1 MRTLF
6 FFAKG
11 GPGSGDH
18 GHGGRPGERG
28 GSAPNGGTR
37 LIEQALIAHAAP
49 WRVVP
54 FSPAAWALEF
64 PGGVVRTP
72 IGEVKMGEAQQEK
85 LSVRQREKYFG
96 LIRPTLEAPAYI
108 VAEVESAERLA
119 ERERRGERV
128 GRPTVIKFIRAFHDQ
143 GSKYH
148 GFMCVTI
155 GQDGLE
161 IAVSASPRKIKQLAR
176 AVKEG
181 AILTAGSALTGE
193 TASPGREDSLAKAVS
208 YHHLSADDCV
218 RGAFF
223 VVCDAALFK
232 ALGRGHG

>member
-54 FSPAAWALEF
+54 FSPAAWALE
-64 PGGVVRTP
+64 
-72 IGEVKMGEAQQEK
+72 
-85 LSVRQREKYFG
+85 
-96 LIRPTLEAPAYI
+96 
-108 VAEVESAERLA
+108 
-119 ERERRGERV
+119 
-128 GRPTVIKFIRAFHDQ
+128 
-143 GSKYH
+143 YH